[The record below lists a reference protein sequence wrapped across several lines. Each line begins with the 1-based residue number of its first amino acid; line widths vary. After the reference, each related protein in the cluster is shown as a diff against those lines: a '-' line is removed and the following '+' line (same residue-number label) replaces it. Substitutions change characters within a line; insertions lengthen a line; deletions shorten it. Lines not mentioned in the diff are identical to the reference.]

1 MLNPKT
7 KALFW
12 LTIIIGVAFSILI
25 IGDKLQWLDDLTRK
39 AISLLTLIIGTAVG
53 LRYLFKHG

>member
-7 KALFW
+7 KALLW

-25 IGDKLQWLDDLTRK
+25 ISDKLQWLDDLTRK
-39 AISLLTLIIGTAVG
+39 AISLLVLIIGTAVG
-53 LRYLFKHG
+53 LKYLFKHG

>member
-7 KALFW
+7 KALLW

>member
-7 KALFW
+7 KALLW
-12 LTIIIGVAFSILI
+12 LTIIIGIAFSILI